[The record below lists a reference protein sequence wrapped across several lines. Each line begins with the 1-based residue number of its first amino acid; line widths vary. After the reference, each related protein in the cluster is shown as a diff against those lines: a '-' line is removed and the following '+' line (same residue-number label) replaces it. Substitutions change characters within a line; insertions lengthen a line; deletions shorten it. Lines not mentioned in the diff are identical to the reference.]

1 MSCSAGMDD
10 SQERVGEDIV
20 EVVHICPTKRMQR
33 RIVEHV
39 VDFPVRQAVEEISDV
54 AQFILLESITKG
66 IIEHHVDVPTPI
78 GILKSTS
85 RW

>member
-1 MSCSAGMDD
+1 MDV

-20 EVVHICPTKRMQR
+20 EVWS
-33 RIVEHV
+33 
-39 VDFPVRQAVEEISDV
+39 VDFPVPQAVEEISDV

-66 IIEHHVDVPTPI
+66 IVEHHVDVPTPI
-78 GILKSTS
+78 GIFKSTS